1 MSINERFE
9 KLINELYS
17 GNKRAFSQAVGVSP
31 TVIENV
37 VGARHGNPSFEV
49 LRKVLYALENI
60 NPDWL
65 ILERGEMYISDKSFK
80 VPENGVLL
88 LNDSIEKKHARQLI
102 PIYNIS
108 AAAGLVSLFN
118 DPTGYTPI
126 DYISLP
132 NTGKVDGGIFA
143 FGDSMYPLI
152 KSGDIVVYRRI
163 QDMVNSIFYGE
174 MYLISYDME
183 GEEFIVI
190 KYIQKSDDPNYIK
203 LVSQNQNH
211 QPKDIPLSKVKA
223 LALVKASVRF
233 NTMRPN

>member
-1 MSINERFE
+1 MEIR
-9 KLINELYS
+9 
-17 GNKRAFSQAVGVSP
+17 KRILQYLEYRGISRYQFYKEIGVSNGFLDK
-31 TVIENV
+31 E
-37 VGARHGNPSFEV
+37 GAIGSDKCEKICYQYTDLDP
-49 LRKVLYALENI
+49 L
-60 NPDWL
+60 WL
-65 ILERGEMYISDKSFK
+65 ILERGKMILSENSYKI
-80 VPENGVLL
+80 PEEGIQI
-88 LNDSIEKKHARQLI
+88 LNDSVEKKHTRQLI

-118 DPTGYTPI
+118 DPSGYTPI

-163 QDMVNSIFYGE
+163 QDMFNSIFYGE

-183 GEEFIVI
+183 GEEYIVI
-190 KYIQKSDDPNYIK
+190 KYIQKSDDPNFIK
-203 LVSQNQNH
+203 LVSYNQNH
-211 QPKDIPLSKVKA
+211 QPKDIPLIKVKA

-233 NTMRPN
+233 NTMRLN

>member
-1 MSINERFE
+1 MEIR
-9 KLINELYS
+9 
-17 GNKRAFSQAVGVSP
+17 KRILQYLEYKGISKYQFYKEIGVSNGFLDK
-31 TVIENV
+31 E
-37 VGARHGNPSFEV
+37 GAIGSDKCEKICYQYKDLDP
-49 LRKVLYALENI
+49 L
-60 NPDWL
+60 WL
-65 ILERGEMYISDKSFK
+65 ILERGKMILSENSFK
-80 VPENGVLL
+80 VSEDEIQI
-88 LNDSIEKKHARQLI
+88 LNDSIEKRHTRQLI

-163 QDMVNSIFYGE
+163 QDMFNSIFYGE

-183 GEEFIVI
+183 GEECIVI
-190 KYIQKSDDPNYIK
+190 KYIQKSDEPDYIK

-233 NTMRPN
+233 NTMRSN

>member
-1 MSINERFE
+1 MKNILLQLAKIAENENISI
-9 KLINELYS
+9 
-17 GNKRAFSQAVGVSP
+17 G
-31 TVIENV
+31 
-37 VGARHGNPSFEV
+37 
-49 LRKVLYALENI
+49 ALERKIGASKGVISRAIAHQTDIQAKWIQNI
-60 NPDWL
+60 VENYPTYNPEWL
-65 ILERGEMYISDKSFK
+65 ITGDGKMLRDINILPDENISLISHT
-80 VPENGVLL
+80 
-88 LNDSIEKKHARQLI
+88 IEKKHTRQLI

-132 NTGKVDGGIFA
+132 NIGKVDGGIFA

-163 QDMVNSIFYGE
+163 QDMFNSIFYGE

-183 GEEFIVI
+183 GEEYIVI

-223 LALVKASVRF
+223 LAMVKASVRF

>member
-1 MSINERFE
+1 MEIR
-9 KLINELYS
+9 
-17 GNKRAFSQAVGVSP
+17 KRILQYLEYKGISKYQFYKEIGVSNGFLDK
-31 TVIENV
+31 E
-37 VGARHGNPSFEV
+37 GAIGSDKCEKICYQYKDLDP
-49 LRKVLYALENI
+49 L
-60 NPDWL
+60 WL
-65 ILERGEMYISDKSFK
+65 ILERGKMILSENSFK
-80 VPENGVLL
+80 VSEDEIQI
-88 LNDSIEKKHARQLI
+88 LNDSIEKRHTRQLI

-163 QDMVNSIFYGE
+163 QDMFNSIFYGE

-183 GEEFIVI
+183 GEEYIVI
-190 KYIQKSDDPNYIK
+190 KYIQKSDEPDYIK

-233 NTMRPN
+233 NTMRSN